1 MPLSTTKGAI
11 VKRLV
16 LSRLGAAVA
25 GMLLLTPLVSCG
37 PPPPPKIS
45 AAFGKLTYAAPGPG
59 LDSGQNATFTYK
71 ASGVPSGGSIFLQKA
86 AISGATIRWSNVSQ
100 LDVLPVGSGTII
112 RPPFGRDTYR
122 LGVFDAHGKGLT
134 SAPLTVDVYKDFT
147 FAQLTTR
154 REQTVNTGGGF
165 AFKYVFQA
173 EIVLENTS
181 CRALGALELFNNSS
195 IPRKFEFAQT
205 IKGKR
210 TSDISVLEANP
221 TRNNIRSLFYY
232 GQSITPG
239 EDLDFHVLDNDIYGS
254 NVYGNGSATCLTDTG
269 EF

>member
-1 MPLSTTKGAI
+1 M
-11 VKRLV
+11 KRLV

-59 LDSGQNATFTYK
+59 IGSGQNANFTYK

-86 AISGATIRWSNVSQ
+86 SLSGATIRWSNVSQ
-100 LDVLPVGSGTII
+100 LDVIPLGSGTII
-112 RPPFGRDTYR
+112 RPAFGRNAYR
-122 LGVFDAHGKGLT
+122 VGVFDAHGKGLT
-134 SAPLTVDVYKDFT
+134 SAPLALDVYKRFT
-147 FAQLTTR
+147 FAELTTR
-154 REQTVNTGGGF
+154 PVQTVKFGSGLD
-165 AFKYVFQA
+165 FKYVFQA
-173 EIVLENTS
+173 EIFLENTS
-181 CRALGALELFNNSS
+181 CRALGALDLFNNSS
-195 IPRKFEFAQT
+195 TPRKFEFAQT
-205 IKGKR
+205 IKGKT
-210 TSDISVLEANP
+210 TSHISVLDANP
-221 TRNNIRSLFYY
+221 THNIVNSLFYY

-239 EDLDFHVLDNDIYGS
+239 EDLDLHILDNDIYGS